1 MYVVKFKGRKIKL
14 KSLRVSFKSYEAA
27 RTVLKRL
34 IRSKGHNSDRG
45 YTVLGYS
52 IQRV

>member
-1 MYVVKFKGRKIKL
+1 MYVVKFKGRKLNHKAF
-14 KSLRVSFKSYEAA
+14 RVSFKSYEAA

-34 IRSKGHNSDRG
+34 IRSKGHNSDKG
-45 YTVLGYS
+45 FTILGYS